1 MNEWNYVAVSLNRN
15 LRWQTQIWQTKSSV
29 IYLLKCVSIFR
40 CVFHFLWL
48 KYIGKCIFTEQRCT
62 CLYTVVHAWFKMKVF
77 GIGKSWIRSAC
88 SKIATYF
95 QGDLSPEEFTRTLF
109 KKIYLNPNGDTLLHD
124 MGLGRCVV
132 IFTERT
138 TSPLWRRK

>member
-1 MNEWNYVAVSLNRN
+1 MAKAEFEVLA
-15 LRWQTQIWQTKSSV
+15 Q
-29 IYLLKCVSIFR
+29 
-40 CVFHFLWL
+40 
-48 KYIGKCIFTEQRCT
+48 
-62 CLYTVVHAWFKMKVF
+62 
-77 GIGKSWIRSAC
+77 
-88 SKIATYF
+88 KIATYF